1 MQKTFSKRINK
12 NTAATLGV
20 IVSAVATVSGNC
32 CSRSRNTARIDASE
46 EILCG
51 SQAEI
56 EATSGPIAETQQFEK
71 TSNRKTQSWA
81 KSSVDRI
88 GATKHEEQSKFVFN
102 R

>member
-20 IVSAVATVSGNC
+20 IASAVAAVSENC
-32 CSRSRNTARIDASE
+32 CSRSRNTVRIDASE

-71 TSNRKTQSWA
+71 TSN
-81 KSSVDRI
+81 
-88 GATKHEEQSKFVFN
+88 
-102 R
+102 